1 MKTLT
6 TYLAI
11 IAFLLA
17 NSTTYASN
25 PNLPKG
31 IVYQIEIDAND
42 IQKTNQLITEYPY
55 LSKITIQQKEYFQFG
70 KFLTFNE
77 ADSVK
82 NEILQLD
89 CKNVSIIAF
98 NDQEEISIAD
108 AISLQY
114 KNQITDIEVASNN
127 NPEKISNIEV
137 EYLLQV
143 QRSGLDHYY
152 ALAIPINSVEM
163 VDKIFETIGDEQIIE
178 ISADNKIYS
187 IGKFET
193 LEEVLL
199 ARKKYIESDVN
210 NVFVMAQ
217 ITDQRIEDNDA
228 KNLALTIQSV
238 INGLASK

>member
-11 IAFLLA
+11 IVFLLI
-17 NSTTYASN
+17 NSTTNASN

-31 IVYQIEIDAND
+31 IIYQIEIEAND
-42 IQKTNQLITEYPY
+42 IQKSNQLITEYQY
-55 LSKITIQQKEYFQFG
+55 LSKITVQHKEYFQFG

-82 NEILQLD
+82 NELAQLN
-89 CKNVSIIAF
+89 CKNINIIAF
-98 NDQEEISIAD
+98 NDQQEISIAD
-108 AISLQY
+108 AISFQY
-114 KNQITDIEVASNN
+114 KNLITDTKVANN
-127 NPEKISNIEV
+127 NDPEKISNIEV

-152 ALAIPINSVEM
+152 ALAIPINSIEM
-163 VDKIFETIGDEQIIE
+163 VDKILETIGDEQIME

-193 LEEVLL
+193 LEEVIM
-199 ARKKYIESDVN
+199 ARKKYMKNDVD

>member
-11 IAFLLA
+11 VAFLLT

-31 IVYQIEIDAND
+31 IIYQIEIDAND
-42 IQKTNQLITEYPY
+42 IQKTNQLITEYQY
-55 LSKITIQQKEYFQFG
+55 LSKITIQHKEYFQFG

-77 ADSVK
+77 ADSIK
-82 NEILQLD
+82 NELLQLD
-89 CKNVSIIAF
+89 LKNVTIIAF
-98 NDQEEISIAD
+98 NHQEEISIAD
-108 AISLQY
+108 AISIQY
-114 KNQITDIEVASNN
+114 KNQLTDTEIADNK

-137 EYLLQV
+137 DYLLQV

-163 VDKIFETIGDEQIIE
+163 VDKILETIGDEQIME

-187 IGKFET
+187 IGRFET
-193 LEEVLL
+193 LEEVIL
-199 ARKKYIESDVN
+199 ARKKYMESEVD

>member
-11 IAFLLA
+11 VAFLLA

-31 IVYQIEIDAND
+31 IIYQIEIDAND
-42 IQKTNQLITEYPY
+42 IQKTNQLITEYQY
-55 LSKITIQQKEYFQFG
+55 LSKITIQHKEYFQFG

-77 ADSVK
+77 ADSIK
-82 NEILQLD
+82 NELLQLD
-89 CKNVSIIAF
+89 LKNVTIIAF

-108 AISLQY
+108 AISIQY
-114 KNQITDIEVASNN
+114 KNQLTDTEIADNK

-137 EYLLQV
+137 DYLLQL

-163 VDKIFETIGDEQIIE
+163 VDKILETIGDEQIME

-193 LEEVLL
+193 LEEVIL
-199 ARKKYIESDVN
+199 ARKKYMESEVD